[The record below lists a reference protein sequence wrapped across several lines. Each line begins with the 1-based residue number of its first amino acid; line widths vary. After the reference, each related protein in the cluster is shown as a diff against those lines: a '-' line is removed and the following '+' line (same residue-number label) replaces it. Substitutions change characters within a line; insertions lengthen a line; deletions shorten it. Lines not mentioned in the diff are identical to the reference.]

1 MKKKIIFI
9 KKNIN
14 TFKKQSISVDG
25 DKSLSIRLIL
35 LSSLSDGKCN
45 IKNLL
50 MSEDVLSAV
59 SIMKKLGIKI
69 RIKKKVCEIIGRGLF
84 GLKFKKNLVLD

>member
-69 RIKKKVCEIIGRGLF
+69 RIKKKFV
-84 GLKFKKNLVLD
+84 K